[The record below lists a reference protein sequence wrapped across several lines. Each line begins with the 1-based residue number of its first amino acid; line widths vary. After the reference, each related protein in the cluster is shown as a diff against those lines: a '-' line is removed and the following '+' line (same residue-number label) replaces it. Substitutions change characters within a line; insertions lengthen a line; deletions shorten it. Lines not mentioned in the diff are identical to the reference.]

1 MDWLDSRTPTIPVVD
16 IPMMTFKHITLSSI
30 TTLLAMCVAAL
41 ADCPAVPP
49 EMESATRQL
58 TGRGESGISS
68 DAALHQA
75 LYDVIRQEG
84 VHIEGSNRLEEQFQH
99 VLEQAENEVK
109 EKMLASSS
117 SSEDIKS
124 WSSGIIHS
132 YAILQRSTAAPWTAE
147 VCANIVR
154 FDPKNPRFGL
164 PPTVAVFP
172 ATARKASFTV
182 EGKPFDPGRLLKQIE
197 ARFERTLVDSRTM
210 DVIQESWD
218 PKVSEYRSFFRKR
231 AQDGEISIA
240 ETMKLG
246 HQLTADYALT
256 ISLNYVCV
264 AKSEKKSSVGTF
276 KQTDADATVIAEL
289 VNVATGKI
297 DWQWDAPTRLNRTDL
312 AEAKAD
318 KGVRSRMSPEELA
331 VDTCTTAATDSL
343 RQFLNGMAPAS
354 HRSPLR
360 VGRGVRI
367 DANKLLTCKVLDPSV
382 RVSDVLIVERIIPM
396 EIDGEV
402 LEDLEVVCVATVD
415 RVLAN
420 GIMKVSPKQPFSSDD
435 DPKMLVL
442 RRRMS
447 HEQ

>member
-1 MDWLDSRTPTIPVVD
+1 MDGSHTPQLDWLDSRTPTIPVVD

-132 YAILQRSTAAPWTAE
+132 YAILQRSTAAPWKAE

-164 PPTVAVFP
+164 PPTGGGHSECRALCG
-172 ATARKASFTV
+172 ATLASKPVEATPSAHTQNPPTHARH
-182 EGKPFDPGRLLKQIE
+182 
-197 ARFERTLVDSRTM
+197 
-210 DVIQESWD
+210 
-218 PKVSEYRSFFRKR
+218 
-231 AQDGEISIA
+231 
-240 ETMKLG
+240 ET
-246 HQLTADYALT
+246 
-256 ISLNYVCV
+256 
-264 AKSEKKSSVGTF
+264 
-276 KQTDADATVIAEL
+276 
-289 VNVATGKI
+289 
-297 DWQWDAPTRLNRTDL
+297 NR
-312 AEAKAD
+312 
-318 KGVRSRMSPEELA
+318 V
-331 VDTCTTAATDSL
+331 
-343 RQFLNGMAPAS
+343 
-354 HRSPLR
+354 
-360 VGRGVRI
+360 
-367 DANKLLTCKVLDPSV
+367 
-382 RVSDVLIVERIIPM
+382 
-396 EIDGEV
+396 
-402 LEDLEVVCVATVD
+402 
-415 RVLAN
+415 
-420 GIMKVSPKQPFSSDD
+420 
-435 DPKMLVL
+435 
-442 RRRMS
+442 
-447 HEQ
+447 